1 MQLFLFELQFLF
13 KIKPPFEH
21 EKNRIFNYPVITRL
35 PASCSNEGH
44 SEALCPIAWL
54 DIGYFCSFANTKS
67 GQLAGFVEQIMRK
80 HFQHHLKSWIKAVF
94 LLNEK
99 QLPTFAYEQV
109 QINLNKLHCL
119 NVFRFE
125 FSFFFFTKNLKV
137 IFWAFH

>member
-1 MQLFLFELQFLF
+1 MQLFVFELQFLF

-44 SEALCPIAWL
+44 SEASCPIAWL
-54 DIGYFCSFANTKS
+54 DIGYFCSLANTKS

-99 QLPTFAYEQV
+99 PTFAYEQV

-119 NVFRFE
+119 NVF
-125 FSFFFFTKNLKV
+125 SVFFFYQKLQGHFLSISLT
-137 IFWAFH
+137 